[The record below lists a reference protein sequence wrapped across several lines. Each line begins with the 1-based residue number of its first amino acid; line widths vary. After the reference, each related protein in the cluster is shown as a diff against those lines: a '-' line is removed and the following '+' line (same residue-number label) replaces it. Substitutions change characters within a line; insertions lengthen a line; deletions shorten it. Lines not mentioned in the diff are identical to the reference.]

1 VPILCVG
8 ETIEQRRAGNAFNVV
23 EEQLLSCL
31 KDVHIDSANKL
42 IIAYEPVWAIG
53 TGETATLE
61 IAQEMHAFIRKL
73 LSEIFGES
81 MSQSIKILYGG
92 SMKPENTKDL
102 LSQKD
107 IDGGLIG
114 GASLKSF
121 SFCEMISI
129 ADKLLS

>member
-1 VPILCVG
+1 MQNCLCIV
-8 ETIEQRRAGNAFNVV
+8 ENDNFLTEQIITYLGN
-23 EEQLLSCL
+23 
-31 KDVHIDSANKL
+31 K
-42 IIAYEPVWAIG
+42 
-53 TGETATLE
+53 
-61 IAQEMHAFIRKL
+61 RKL

-114 GASLKSF
+114 GASLKAS

-129 ADKLLS
+129 ADKLLL